1 MNTDD
6 QLPVAMFSGTIVQ
19 DYDLLKL
26 ICPLSEEMS
35 EKVGLIIR
43 RYPNNSAPLSVVELG
58 GGTGITTQPI
68 LMANDSLQVLTI
80 DSDPDMQAQAKENLQ
95 KWIDNKRLTFCTN
108 DALSALKTLTSN
120 SVDIVASAYTL
131 HNFLIDYREQVINEI
146 FRVLKPD
153 GQFING
159 DRYALDDIS
168 EHTRLT
174 QQDASH
180 FFKVLIAANK
190 PDLLEQWILHLF
202 SDESENHI
210 MRESV
215 ALAQLQ
221 NAGFIDI
228 QLSHRMDVNAL
239 VTATKPTQEK
249 QDV

>member
-1 MNTDD
+1 
-6 QLPVAMFSGTIVQ
+6 
-19 DYDLLKL
+19 
-26 ICPLSEEMS
+26 
-35 EKVGLIIR
+35 
-43 RYPNNSAPLSVVELG
+43 
-58 GGTGITTQPI
+58 
-68 LMANDSLQVLTI
+68 
-80 DSDPDMQAQAKENLQ
+80 
-95 KWIDNKRLTFCTN
+95 
-108 DALSALKTLTSN
+108 
-120 SVDIVASAYTL
+120 VASAYTL
-131 HNFLIDYREQVINEI
+131 HNFLNDYRELVINEI
-146 FRVLKPD
+146 FRVLKPN

-210 MRESV
+210 MRESA

-228 QLSHRMDVNAL
+228 QLNHRMNVNAL
-239 VTATKPTQEK
+239 VTATKPPQEK

>member
-108 DALSALKTLTSN
+108 DALSALKTLASN

-202 SDESENHI
+202 SDEAENHI

-215 ALAQLQ
+215 ALAQLK

-228 QLSHRMDVNAL
+228 QLSHRMNVNAL